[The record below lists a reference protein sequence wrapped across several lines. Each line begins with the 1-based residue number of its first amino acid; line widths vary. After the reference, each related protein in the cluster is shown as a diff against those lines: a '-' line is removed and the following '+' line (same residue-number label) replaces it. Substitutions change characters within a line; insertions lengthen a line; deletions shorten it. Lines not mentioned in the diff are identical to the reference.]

1 MTPAARIE
9 AAITIL
15 DDGDLLRR
23 PLQDLLKDWGRA
35 NRYAGSKDR
44 SAVASLV
51 YDALRRR
58 RSSAYLMG
66 AETGRALMLGAL
78 KSLRGFDLAALDAL
92 FTGERHMPAPLTAK
106 ERESFSG
113 TLDGAPPAVQA
124 DCPEWLEEPLQRAFG
139 DDFVPEMQALATR
152 APLDLRV
159 NRLKAERVDV
169 LDELAHLAP
178 QPSTLSPDGLRIA
191 QDQDRP
197 APPVSAEPSFLKGR
211 FEVQDE
217 GSQLV
222 AMLSGAKPG
231 EQVLDLCAGGG
242 GKTLALAALMDNK
255 GQIFATDSDKR
266 RLVPLYER
274 LERAGVRNTQ
284 ILTPTGRDVTDIL
297 KPLKGHMDLALIDAP
312 CTGTGTWRRHP
323 DAKWRLR
330 PGALDERLKD
340 QIKVLDQAAP
350 SVKPG
355 GRLVYITCS
364 VLPQENDE
372 QIEAFLSRH
381 AGFVPASENELLAR
395 HAAFFGH
402 VIPMKHGLQ
411 FTPATSGTDGF
422 YISLLKKPTA

>member
-1 MTPAARIE
+1 
-9 AAITIL
+9 
-15 DDGDLLRR
+15 
-23 PLQDLLKDWGRA
+23 
-35 NRYAGSKDR
+35 
-44 SAVASLV
+44 
-51 YDALRRR
+51 
-58 RSSAYLMG
+58 
-66 AETGRALMLGAL
+66 
-78 KSLRGFDLAALDAL
+78 
-92 FTGERHMPAPLTAK
+92 
-106 ERESFSG
+106 
-113 TLDGAPPAVQA
+113 
-124 DCPEWLEEPLQRAFG
+124 
-139 DDFVPEMQALATR
+139 MQALATR

-159 NRLKAERVDV
+159 NRLKADREDV
-169 LDELAHLAP
+169 LAELAHLAP
-178 QPSTLSPDGLRIA
+178 QLSPLSPDGLRIA

-197 APPVSAEPSFLKGR
+197 ARPVSAEPSFLKGR

-340 QIKVLDQAAP
+340 QIKVLDQAAT

-372 QIEAFLSRH
+372 QIAAFLSRH
-381 AGFVPASENELLAR
+381 PSFVPATENELLAR

-402 VIPMKHGLQ
+402 VIPMTHGLQ

-422 YISLLKKPTA
+422 YISLLKRIVAVQ